1 MEGIAENLYSIKNTA
16 RELTPQ
22 KLRQGLQTAAAETE
36 NIFSRCRL
44 VPMLCVPAFMYPLND
59 TFVDDECF
67 PEAVDAKSPP
77 KEVLGNGAAPF
88 YAAPCIAELHYN
100 TRYP

>member
-36 NIFSRCRL
+36 NIFSRCKLLSVALKR
-44 VPMLCVPAFMYPLND
+44 PMLCVRGFMCPLND
-59 TFVDDECF
+59 TFVQDECF

-77 KEVLGNGAAPF
+77 KEVLRTGATSF
-88 YAAPCIAELHYN
+88 
-100 TRYP
+100 